1 MQRAYQAKRAT
12 YISDHSMQSND
23 ADLAIFEL
31 LLKLGDLD
39 KDGSL
44 LLLQLLHLLLLG
56 GHSVLQGCLDLLIL
70 LLVADGRPSLHTRLD
85 TSPGGPSSTALP
97 RCSSPPLLLV
107 LQRA

>member
-1 MQRAYQAKRAT
+1 MQHAYQAKHAAYTRPQ
-12 YISDHSMQSND
+12 HVVKGD

-31 LLKLGDLD
+31 LLKLGDLG

-56 GHSVLQGCLDLLIL
+56 GHSVLQGCLNLLIL
-70 LLVADGRPSLHTRLD
+70 LLVADGRPSLHPILD
-85 TSPGGPSSTALP
+85 TTPGGSSSTALP
-97 RCSSPPLLLV
+97 WCSSAPLLLA

>member
-1 MQRAYQAKRAT
+1 MQHAYQAKHAA

-31 LLKLGDLD
+31 LLKLGDLG

-70 LLVADGRPSLHTRLD
+70 LLVADGRPCLHPRLD
-85 TSPGGPSSTALP
+85 TTASGSSSTALP
-97 RCSSPPLLLV
+97 WCSSEPLLLA
-107 LQRA
+107 LHRA